1 MPARSSTF
9 EFAERVARDD
19 DFRDRVALEPE
30 AALAEYGLATRS
42 GVIPERVQ
50 LPAREEVLR
59 AVEVWSEEPEPEPE
73 PPLPDPEPDII
84 GPPHNL
90 GLMLAAR

>member
-19 DFRDRVALEPE
+19 DFRDRVALEPQ
-30 AALAEYGLATRS
+30 AALADYGLAAS
-42 GVIPERVQ
+42 AGVIPERVE
-50 LPAREEVLR
+50 LPAREEVLGVVGVR
-59 AVEVWSEEPEPEPE
+59 REEPEPEPE
-73 PPLPDPEPDII
+73 PPLPEPEPDII
-84 GPPHNL
+84 GPPQNL